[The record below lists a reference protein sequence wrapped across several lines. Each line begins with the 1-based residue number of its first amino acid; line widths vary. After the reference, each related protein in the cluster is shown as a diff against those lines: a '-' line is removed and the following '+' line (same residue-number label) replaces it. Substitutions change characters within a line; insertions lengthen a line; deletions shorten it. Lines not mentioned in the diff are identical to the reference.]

1 MEKLGKLFGS
11 NARVKIM
18 RLFLFNES
26 QAFGVDDIVEKS
38 IIQKSD
44 VKRELQLLT
53 KIGFLKKKTFVKKTI
68 LKSGKIKK
76 KTVKGWVLNPK
87 FDFIEPLRTLIES
100 ELIDEKEFLK
110 KLKKAGALKFVTLSG
125 LFLKDEDRKIDIL
138 IVGNNI
144 KKNVLSHEIR
154 KLEAEIGQE
163 LSYAVFGVD
172 EFQYRLDM
180 NDKLVRDVMENK
192 NYVLL
197 DKLSS

>member
-18 RLFLFNES
+18 RLFLFNEA
-26 QAFGVDDIVEKS
+26 QAFDIDDIVEKS
-38 IIQKSD
+38 MVQKTD
-44 VKRELQLLT
+44 ARKELQLLT
-53 KIGFLKKKTFVKKTI
+53 KINFLKQKTFVKKTF
-68 LKSGKIKK
+68 LKNGKTKK
-76 KTVKGWVLNPK
+76 KTVKGWVLNLK
-87 FDFIEPLRTLIES
+87 FDFIEKLRSLIES
-100 ELIDEKEFLK
+100 ELIDEKKFLK
-110 KLKKAGALKFVTLSG
+110 KLKKTGILKFVTLSG
-125 LFLKDEDRKIDIL
+125 LFLKDEDRKVDIL
-138 IVGNNI
+138 IVGNNLKKDLLFREI
-144 KKNVLSHEIR
+144 K

-163 LSYAVFGVD
+163 LSYAVFDVD